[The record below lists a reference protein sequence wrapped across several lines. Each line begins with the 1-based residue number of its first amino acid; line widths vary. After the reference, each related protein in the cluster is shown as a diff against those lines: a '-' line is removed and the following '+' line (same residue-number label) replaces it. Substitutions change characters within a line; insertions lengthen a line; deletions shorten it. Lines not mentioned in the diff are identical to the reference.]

1 MPDGGI
7 PQGGEFVLRIN
18 YETTDKANAF
28 SWLTPAQTLGKK
40 MPYLFTQCQALACR
54 SVAPLQDTPAI
65 KSTYDAKVK
74 VPDQF

>member
-28 SWLTPAQTLGKK
+28 SWLSASQTLGKK
-40 MPYLFTQCQALACR
+40 MPYLFT
-54 SVAPLQDTPAI
+54 
-65 KSTYDAKVK
+65 
-74 VPDQF
+74 